1 MSKAWSSP
9 VVVGAALLALV
20 LAVGGAWAWVFAE
33 QGTAPAGA
41 TAAAPPSSSSSS
53 TSSPS
58 AAEPTW
64 TMDDARDALAGDGS
78 RVLVLGDSTG
88 NGNDEWASLWAQSA
102 QLPLARWDTDTE
114 AGYVNEA
121 DDTRLWSA
129 AMNSGTA
136 GYPLEHDEV
145 WPAQDPDLVLLSY
158 GHFHDSAADATDALE
173 DLRVELADRYPDAPV
188 VVVLQNPEADNA
200 DADRRAAIGDWAD
213 DAGLP
218 TIDVAAAFED
228 SGDPDALLADEINP
242 SPEGSQLW
250 ADTVAEAL
258 G

>member
-41 TAAAPPSSSSSS
+41 AAAAPPSSSSS
-53 TSSPS
+53 TSEA
-58 AAEPTW
+58 AAEPSW
-64 TMDDARDALAGDGS
+64 TIDQARDALAGDGS

-88 NGNDEWASLWAQSA
+88 NGNDEWVSLWAQSA
-102 QLPLARWDTDTE
+102 QLPLARWDTATE
-114 AGYVNEA
+114 AGYANEA
-121 DDTRLWSA
+121 EDTRLWSG

-136 GYPLEHDEV
+136 DYPLDHDEI
-145 WPAQDPDLVLLSY
+145 WPEQDPDLVLLNY
-158 GHFHDSAADATDALE
+158 GHFHDSTSGATDALE
-173 DLRVELADRYPDAPV
+173 DLRIELADRYPEVPI

-200 DADRRAAIGDWAD
+200 DADRRAAITDWAK

-228 SGDPDALLADEINP
+228 SGDPDALLVDEINP

>member
-1 MSKAWSSP
+1 MSKAWGSP

-20 LAVGGAWAWVFAE
+20 LAVGGAWAWVFAD

-41 TAAAPPSSSSSS
+41 TAAAPPSSSST
-53 TSSPS
+53 TSSPTK
-58 AAEPTW
+58 AEPTW
-64 TMDDARDALAGDGS
+64 TIDQARDALAGDGS
-78 RVLVLGDSTG
+78 RVLALGDSTG
-88 NGNDEWASLWAQSA
+88 NGNDEWVSLWAQSA
-102 QLPLARWDTDTE
+102 QLPLARWDTDSE

-136 GYPLEHDEV
+136 DDPLEHDDV
-145 WPAQDPDLVLLSY
+145 WPAEDPDLVLLSH
-158 GHFHDSAADATDALE
+158 GHFHDSAADATDSLG
-173 DLRVELADRYPDAPV
+173 DRRVELADRHPDAPI

-200 DADRRAAIGDWAD
+200 NADRRAAIADWAK

>member
-1 MSKAWSSP
+1 MSKAWGSP

-33 QGTAPAGA
+33 QGMAPAGA
-41 TAAAPPSSSSSS
+41 TAAAPPSSSST
-53 TSSPS
+53 TSSPTK
-58 AAEPTW
+58 AEPTW
-64 TMDDARDALAGDGS
+64 TIDQAREALAGDGS

-88 NGNDEWASLWAQSA
+88 NGNDEWASLWAQ
-102 QLPLARWDTDTE
+102 LPLARWDTDSE

-121 DDTRLWSA
+121 DDTRLWSG
-129 AMNSGTA
+129 AMNSETA
-136 GYPLEHDEV
+136 DYPLEHDEV
-145 WPAQDPDLVLLSY
+145 WPAEDPDLVLLSY
-158 GHFHDSAADATDALE
+158 GHFHDSAADATDSLE
-173 DLRVELADRYPDAPV
+173 DLRVDLADRYPDAPV
-188 VVVLQNPEADNA
+188 VVVLQDPEADNA
-200 DADRRAAIGDWAD
+200 DADRRAAIGEWAKG
-213 DAGLP
+213 AGLP

-242 SPEGSQLW
+242 SPVGSQLW